1 MRALS
6 NLGYY
11 LNYLNILRGD
21 NTIINYFSSN
31 ENYQAIKELT
41 EEGYPQ
47 FYDEFCQIVE
57 SYSNLY
63 PLNTSELRFIK
74 KIERK
79 NISKALTKNNNNYIS
94 WDIKVTSEFNY
105 IKFFK
110 ECNKNINEHYQIEI
124 LKCEKEVMRK
134 NLEQIWP
141 ITEAVILRRFCK
153 KLLEML
159 IKKNINLIDV
169 ENYIPDVQIL
179 NNYALSLSKNYMAYM
194 KNKKEE
200 SIDIEKEVKI
210 IISNIENNNKLD
222 VPKDKKKKNPKLK
235 YYNEDHNDIKVI
247 KSMLKMKTQCNQII
261 NFNKKFADN
270 LNIND
275 YIYNN
280 FQIINDEFS
289 FSLEEEEE
297 EEEEEKKSEGPKVVN
312 IINISNEPKPKKDKN
327 ISISNVAR
335 FIAYGQPAMST
346 LKSLETFS
354 ENITVKAKEI
364 QKLINK
370 LEKKKNNS
378 DIDDRIN
385 DMNSIK
391 SSIDEELPNLVIN
404 DYENP
409 LSNDKISAFAKY
421 FKNNFL
427 NINDIPYNEVTINNN
442 PIDRKYID
450 YFNDLRRRMSIKNKL
465 KFNVTFE
472 ANIYLINI
480 SKELNKIISKLENIR
495 TINNSINDLNR
506 YYNEEMGKL
515 NTEINNIKISI
526 DFIKREQFFTEINQ
540 VEFVKTLESDFQTE
554 QINYLNDEINNFYL
568 YIYLLKRNVY
578 DEKSY
583 KFAIVND
590 DYM

>member
-21 NTIINYFSSN
+21 NTIRNYFSSN

-63 PLNTSELRFIK
+63 PLNTSKLRFIK
-74 KIERK
+74 KIEKK
-79 NISKALTKNNNNYIS
+79 NISKALTKNNNYIY

-124 LKCEKEVMRK
+124 LKYEKEVMRK

-141 ITEAVILRRFCK
+141 ITEAVILRRFCT

-179 NNYALSLSKNYMAYM
+179 NNYALSLSKNYMAFM

-222 VPKDKKKKNPKLK
+222 APKDKKKKNPKLK

-261 NFNKKFADN
+261 HFNKKFADN

-289 FSLEEEEE
+289 FSLEEE

-335 FIAYGQPAMST
+335 FIAYGYPAMST

-354 ENITVKAKEI
+354 ENIKIKAKEI

-409 LSNDKISAFAKY
+409 LSNDKISAFDKY

-480 SKELNKIISKLENIR
+480 SKKLNKIISKLENIR

>member
-1 MRALS
+1 M
-6 NLGYY
+6 
-11 LNYLNILRGD
+11 
-21 NTIINYFSSN
+21 
-31 ENYQAIKELT
+31 
-41 EEGYPQ
+41 
-47 FYDEFCQIVE
+47 
-57 SYSNLY
+57 
-63 PLNTSELRFIK
+63 K
-74 KIERK
+74 KK
-79 NISKALTKNNNNYIS
+79 NISKALTKNNNNYII

-124 LKCEKEVMRK
+124 LKCEKELMRK

-261 NFNKKFADN
+261 HFNKKFADN

-297 EEEEEKKSEGPKVVN
+297 EEEEKKSEGPKVVN
-312 IINISNEPKPKKDKN
+312 IINISNESKPKKDKN

-335 FIAYGQPAMST
+335 FIAYGHPAMST

-354 ENITVKAKEI
+354 ENIKIKAKEI

-391 SSIDEELPNLVIN
+391 SLIDEELPNLVIN
-404 DYENP
+404 DYENH

-450 YFNDLRRRMSIKNKL
+450 YFNDLRRRMGIKNKL

-480 SKELNKIISKLENIR
+480 SKKLNKIISKLENIR

>member
-74 KIERK
+74 KIEKK
-79 NISKALTKNNNNYIS
+79 NISKALTKNNNNYII

-124 LKCEKEVMRK
+124 LKCEKELMRK

-261 NFNKKFADN
+261 HFNKKFADN

-297 EEEEEKKSEGPKVVN
+297 KEEEEKKSEGPKVVN

-354 ENITVKAKEI
+354 ENIKIKAKEI

-404 DYENP
+404 DYENH

-421 FKNNFL
+421 FKDNFL

-442 PIDRKYID
+442 PIDRKYIN

-480 SKELNKIISKLENIR
+480 SKKLNKIISKLENIR

>member
-134 NLEQIWP
+134 NLEQILP

-153 KLLEML
+153 KLLEIL

-261 NFNKKFADN
+261 HFNKKFADN

-480 SKELNKIISKLENIR
+480 SKKLNKIISKLENIR